1 MELSGFDEL
10 NRKLERMAKDMPQKR
25 DIFLMQEAELLKK
38 RTKANTPVSTSYPGH
53 QGGTLREAWKRTAPA
68 NGSIDVYNNT
78 EYAAHVEWGHRQKP
92 GRFVPAIGKRLKK
105 GYVPGKKMLHR
116 GLDELKTSFK
126 EDAEAILASIL
137 NA

>member
-1 MELSGFDEL
+1 MELSGFGEL
-10 NRKLERMAKDMPQKR
+10 NRKLARIAKEAPQKR

-38 RTKANTPVSTSYPGH
+38 RAQNNTPVSTSYPGH
-53 QGGTLREAWKRTAPA
+53 QGGRLRAAWKRTAPT

-116 GLDELKTSFK
+116 GLDELKTSFR
-126 EDAEAILASIL
+126 EDAETILASIL